1 MHTRLAPLALA
12 IGLVFSTSVLGYTT
26 NERGLDRRNFDDSVQ
41 ACTDFYRHANGG
53 WLKNN
58 PVPAAYS
65 SWGVFN
71 ELNERN
77 LAVLKSILEDAASQK
92 NEPGSNAQ
100 KIGDFYAAA
109 MDEAAIEKAGATP
122 LAPYLAR
129 VDAADSAEDIV
140 ALIRD
145 WHKQGVGVGF
155 GFGAEADLKNSSQVI
170 AYATQGGLSLPERD
184 YYLKDDPESKDLRA
198 KFVEHV
204 RKSLRLAGVNEAEA
218 AQQAQWILTLET
230 RLAKASLDKVAM
242 RNPENFYNIVGV
254 ADADAKTPHFSW
266 SNYLRHLDLAGV
278 KTFSLAQPGFF
289 AEFDAMLADVPVA
302 HWQAYL
308 RWNIVS
314 TASPYLS
321 KAFVDQDFDF
331 YSRTLRGTQE
341 LRPRWK
347 RVMDSI
353 NDNLG
358 EALGER
364 FVARAF
370 PPESKAKA
378 AELVENLRTALKA
391 RLQSLEWMGDETK
404 QKALAKLAA
413 FLPKIG
419 YPDRWRDYSKL
430 SIAHESYFANVAAA
444 GAFRA
449 AYQREKIGKPA
460 DRGEWQIN
468 PQEVNAYYN
477 PLINEIVFPAAILQ
491 PPFFDPKADDALNYG
506 AIGAVIGHEMLHGF
520 DDQGSKFDAQGNL
533 SGWWDAEDRKR
544 FEARTA
550 KLVQQFGSYLAI
562 GDLHVNGELTLGENI
577 GDFGG
582 LLVAYDALQLARA
595 DREEPKHDGFTQDQ
609 RFFLSWAQIWRR
621 SYRDEQ
627 LKLQVN
633 TDPHA
638 PANFRV
644 IGPLSNM
651 DAFAKAFA
659 CDQDD
664 PMVRTGEH
672 KAAIW

>member
-1 MHTRLAPLALA
+1 MRVSFAPLALA
-12 IGLVFSTSVLGYTT
+12 VSLALSTTAMGFTT
-26 NERGLDRRNFDDSVQ
+26 NERGLDRRNFDESVA
-41 ACTDFYRHANGG
+41 ACTDFYRYANGN

-77 LAVLKSILEDAASQK
+77 LAVLKTILEEAAAQPA
-92 NEPGSNAQ
+92 EPGSNAQ

-129 VDAADSAEDIV
+129 VDAAKSIEDIV
-140 ALIRD
+140 TILRD
-145 WHKQGVGVGF
+145 WHKQGLSVGF

-170 AYATQGGLSLPERD
+170 AYATQGGLSLPERE
-184 YYLKDDPESKDLRA
+184 YYLSDDQEKQALRT

-204 RKSLRLAGVNEAEA
+204 GKSLRLAGVEQADA
-218 AQQAQWILTLET
+218 AQQARWILALET
-230 RLAKASLDKVAM
+230 RMAKASLDNVAM
-242 RNPENFYNIVGV
+242 RNPENYYNLVSL

-266 SNYLRHLDLAGV
+266 SGYVRHLGLDEL
-278 KTFSLAQPGFF
+278 KSFSLAQPGFF
-289 AEFDAMLADVPVA
+289 AEFDAMLADVPVS

-314 TASPYLS
+314 TAAPYLS
-321 KAFVDQDFDF
+321 KAFVEEDFDF
-331 YSRTLRGTQE
+331 YARTLRGTKE

-370 PPESKAKA
+370 LPEAKAKA
-378 AELVENLRTALKA
+378 AALVENLRTALKA
-391 RLQSLEWMGDETK
+391 RLQNLEWMGDETK
-404 QKALAKLAA
+404 KKALAKLAA

-419 YPDRWRDYSKL
+419 YPDHWRDYSAL
-430 SIAHESYFANVAAA
+430 TITRESYFANVAAA

-449 AYQREKIGKPA
+449 AFERNKIGKPA

-506 AIGAVIGHEMLHGF
+506 AIGGVIGHEMLHGF

-533 SGWWDAEDRKR
+533 SGWWNADDRKH

-550 KLVQQFGSYLAI
+550 KLVEQFSGYAAI

-595 DREEPKHDGFTQDQ
+595 KQDDPKLDGFSQNQ
-609 RFFLSWAQIWRR
+609 RFFLSWAQVWRR

-651 DAFAKAFA
+651 EAFAQAFS
-659 CDQDD
+659 CTDKDT
-664 PMVRTGEH
+664 MVRTGER
-672 KAAIW
+672 KVSIW